1 MANKSSRQ
9 LTRILISLVFL
20 VSGSEAVYR
29 VISQFVQ
36 SFELSAI
43 LAGAA
48 GILMFLTGLFGLMK
62 NKLTVCRILAV
73 IVCILNA
80 ASFVTGLLALSFNTS
95 ALTTAILA
103 WVYFDCT

>member
-1 MANKSSRQ
+1 MANTSSKR

-20 VSGSEAVYR
+20 VSGGEAVWR
-29 VISQFVQ
+29 VLSQFVQ
-36 SFELSAI
+36 SLELSAI

-48 GILMFLTGLFGLMK
+48 AILMFLTGLLGLMK
-62 NKLTVCRILAV
+62 NKITVCRILAV

-80 ASFVTGLLALSFNTS
+80 ATFITGLLALSFNTS

>member
-1 MANKSSRQ
+1 MANTSSKR

-20 VSGSEAVYR
+20 VSGGEAVWR
-29 VISQFVQ
+29 VLSQFVQ
-36 SFELSAI
+36 SLELSAI

-48 GILMFLTGLFGLMK
+48 GILMFLTGLFGLMRRK
-62 NKLTVCRILAV
+62 IIVCRILAV

-80 ASFVTGLLALSFNTS
+80 ATFITGLLALSFNTS